1 MSDRFF
7 VFLGG
12 LFGFWGVAAAAA
24 AAHIT
29 GTGPLAT
36 AASFLLVHAV
46 LMVALPAVLNAWI
59 AHRGLMRIGGWVLAA
74 GVFLFTGDLTL
85 RALVEHGLFPMAAP
99 TGGVLVMLGWAA
111 IGTSGLVSSRL

>member
-7 VFLGG
+7 VFVGG

-24 AAHIT
+24 AAHIAGS
-29 GTGPLAT
+29 GTLAT

-46 LMVALPAVLNAWI
+46 LLVALPAALNAWV
-59 AHRGLMRIGGWVLAA
+59 AHRGLMRVGGWLLAA
-74 GVFLFTGDLTL
+74 GVLLFTGDLTL
-85 RALVEHGLFPMAAP
+85 RALVDGSLFPMAAP
-99 TGGVLVMLGWAA
+99 TGGILVMLGWAA